1 MTLKGIIPVNEMKL
15 FVVYLGGKVAEGR
28 MGEDHEVV
36 VVVAN
41 DAPGARK
48 AAKAKWRGI
57 GDPHIDAVQELDVV
71 DQHKV
76 QLSRVTDADRAPV
89 DSTWVP

>member
-1 MTLKGIIPVNEMKL
+1 MGTEHL

-36 VVVAN
+36 VVVAM
-41 DAPGARK
+41 DVVAARK
-48 AAKAKWRGI
+48 AAKAKWSGL
-57 GDPHIDAVQELDVV
+57 GDPHVDAVQQLDRIDGYQV
-71 DQHKV
+71 DLTPV
-76 QLSRVTDADRAPV
+76 EGLPDRAPV

>member
-1 MTLKGIIPVNEMKL
+1 MTDAMKL

-36 VVVAN
+36 VVVAA
-41 DAPGARK
+41 DVPAARK
-48 AAKAKWRGI
+48 AAKAKWSGI
-57 GDPHIDAVQELDVV
+57 GDPHVDAVRELDIV
-71 DQHKV
+71 DKHKISLV
-76 QLSRVTDADRAPV
+76 HVIGEDNAPL

>member
-1 MTLKGIIPVNEMKL
+1 MSETSEVKL

-36 VVVAN
+36 VVVAP
-41 DAPGARK
+41 DMPTARK
-48 AAKAKWRGI
+48 SAKAKWRGV
-57 GDPHIDAVQELDVV
+57 GDPHIDAVRELDVV
-71 DQHKV
+71 DKHKV
-76 QLSRVTDADRAPV
+76 VLVRVFGEDNAPI

>member
-1 MTLKGIIPVNEMKL
+1 MVEMKL
-15 FVVYLGGKVAEGR
+15 FVVYLGGKVAEDR

-36 VVVAN
+36 AVVAT
-41 DAPGARK
+41 DVTAARK

-57 GDPHIDAVQELDVV
+57 GDPHVDAVRELDVV
-71 DQHKV
+71 DGHKV
-76 QLSRVTDADRAPV
+76 LLARVTGEDNTPL

>member
-1 MTLKGIIPVNEMKL
+1 MQPKL

-36 VVVAN
+36 IVVAS
-41 DAPGARK
+41 DLVGARK

-57 GDPHIDAVQELDVV
+57 GDPHVDAVQMV
-71 DQHKV
+71 DAIDGHQI
-76 QLSRVTDADRAPV
+76 LVTPCTGGNHAPI
-89 DSTWVP
+89 DSTWTP

>member
-1 MTLKGIIPVNEMKL
+1 MNEMKL

-36 VVVAN
+36 AVVAG
-41 DAPGARK
+41 DVSAARK

-57 GDPHIDAVQELDVV
+57 GDPHVDAVQELDVV
-71 DQHKV
+71 DEHKICLV
-76 QLSRVTDADRAPV
+76 HVICEERAPI

>member
-1 MTLKGIIPVNEMKL
+1 MKL
-15 FVVYLGGKVAEGR
+15 FVVYLGGKVAEDR

-36 VVVAN
+36 VVVAS
-41 DAPGARK
+41 DVPAARK

-57 GDPHIDAVQELDVV
+57 GDPHVDAVRELDVV
-71 DQHKV
+71 DQHKIYLV
-76 QLSRVTDADRAPV
+76 HVTGEDNAPL

>member
-1 MTLKGIIPVNEMKL
+1 VNEMKL

-36 VVVAN
+36 VVVAG
-41 DAPGARK
+41 DAPAARK

-57 GDPHIDAVQELDVV
+57 GDPHVDAVQELDVV
-71 DQHKV
+71 DRHKV
-76 QLSRVTDADRAPV
+76 CLVHVIGEDHAPV

>member
-1 MTLKGIIPVNEMKL
+1 MKL

-36 VVVAN
+36 VVVAY
-41 DAPGARK
+41 DVTSARK
-48 AAKAKWRGI
+48 AAKTKWRGL
-57 GDPHIDAVQELDVV
+57 GDPHVDAVQELDVV
-71 DQHKV
+71 DGHQ
-76 QLSRVTDADRAPV
+76 VTLALVAGLHEDRTPV

>member
-1 MTLKGIIPVNEMKL
+1 MHVSAAKL

-36 VVVAN
+36 VVVAD

-48 AAKAKWRGI
+48 RAKAKWRGI
-57 GDPHIDAVQELDVV
+57 GDPHVDAVQELIVV
-71 DQHKV
+71 DGYRIELV
-76 QLSRVTDADRAPV
+76 GLAEVGADDAPV
-89 DSTWVP
+89 DATWVP

>member
-1 MTLKGIIPVNEMKL
+1 MDEMKL

-36 VVVAN
+36 VVVAVGVS
-41 DAPGARK
+41 DARK
-48 AAKAKWRGI
+48 AAKAKWHGI
-57 GDPHIDAVQELDVV
+57 GDPHVDAVQELNVV
-71 DQHKV
+71 DGHKICLV
-76 QLSRVTDADRAPV
+76 HVIGEDNVPV